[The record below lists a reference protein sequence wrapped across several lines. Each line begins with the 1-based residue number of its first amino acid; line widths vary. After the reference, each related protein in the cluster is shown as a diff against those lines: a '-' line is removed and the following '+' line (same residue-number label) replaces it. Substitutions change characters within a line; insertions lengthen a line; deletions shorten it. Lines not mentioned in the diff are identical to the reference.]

1 MRARSGPGKDN
12 QPMLLYRLV
21 ILGGPS
27 RHVTCLVAQA
37 PKNRYMSGNHV
48 AKVRPRDN
56 WAKSKLQVGVCS
68 DLVVFDQ
75 LPLRKL
81 MAKQEKQ
88 ESIVVVMA

>member
-1 MRARSGPGKDN
+1 MWRRCALETIG
-12 QPMLLYRLV
+12 Q
-21 ILGGPS
+21 
-27 RHVTCLVAQA
+27 
-37 PKNRYMSGNHV
+37 
-48 AKVRPRDN
+48 
-56 WAKSKLQVGVCS
+56 SKLQVGVCS